1 MIFYFFYHKFGVF
14 QNRPIMLIQKD
25 SQKLPVIGITQGDIN
40 GIGYEIIL
48 KTLCDSRIFDSFI
61 PIVYGQSKV
70 FSYYKKNFNME
81 ELSYSLIRDAQQAQ
95 AGRINFINHTDEELK
110 IEPGIATEISG
121 KASFDALKLAVDD
134 LNKGK
139 LDALVTA
146 PVNKKSIQSD
156 QFQFS
161 SQKKYISTFYKE
173 HVPLMLMVSNKLR
186 IGSVTNHVALK
197 GVHNIITKELINN
210 KIDVFIKTLQK
221 DFGITHPRIAVMG
234 LNPHTGENGL
244 YGKEEIDIIIPAI
257 KEAKEKNQLVFGPF
271 SADGFFGS
279 AAWIKYDGILCM
291 YHDQAMIPF
300 KTLAVDGGVNFTAGL
315 PIVRTAPDHGTGYDI
330 ANRNI
335 ANPDSFRHAIY
346 LALDILRNRRNEEE

>member
-1 MIFYFFYHKFGVF
+1 
-14 QNRPIMLIQKD
+14 MLVQKD
-25 SQKLPVIGITQGDIN
+25 SKKLPVIGITQGDIN

-48 KTLCDSRIFDSFI
+48 KTLCDSRIFESFT

-81 ELSYSLIRDAQQAQ
+81 ELSYTLIRDPRQAQ
-95 AGRINFINHTDEELK
+95 PGRINFINHTDSELK
-110 IEPGIATEISG
+110 IEPGIPTETAG
-121 KASFDALKLAVDD
+121 KAAFDALKIAVDD
-134 LNKGK
+134 LYKKNI
-139 LDALVTA
+139 DALVTA

-156 QFQFS
+156 KFKYS
-161 SQKKYISTFYKE
+161 SQLKYISSFCPEIT
-173 HVPLMLMVSNKLR
+173 PLMMMVWNKLR

-197 GVHNIITKELINN
+197 DVPSIINKELILN
-210 KIDVFIKTLQK
+210 KLEVFNKTLQN
-221 DFGITHPRIAVMG
+221 DFNIQYPRIAVMG
-234 LNPHTGENGL
+234 LNPHFGDGGL
-244 YGKEEIDIIIPAI
+244 YGSEDIDTIVPAI
-257 KEAKEKNQLVFGPF
+257 KEACDKNILVFGPF

-315 PIVRTAPDHGTGYDI
+315 PIIRTAPDHGTGYDI

-335 ANPDSFRHAIY
+335 ADPNSFRHAIN
-346 LALDILRNRRNEEE
+346 LAIDVLRNRNSE